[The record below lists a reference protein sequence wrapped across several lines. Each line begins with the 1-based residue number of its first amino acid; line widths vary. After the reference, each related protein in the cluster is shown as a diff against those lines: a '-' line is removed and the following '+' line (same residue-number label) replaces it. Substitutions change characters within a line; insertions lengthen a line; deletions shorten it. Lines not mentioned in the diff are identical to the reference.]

1 MIFNRRWG
9 SKETAIQ
16 SFYLLSHTLYHYT
29 ILYLFNMDWRPVY
42 LKNSLLTCEKYL
54 YQFCLSNLSLRAKS
68 NKTDAN
74 IAHYFIDYR
83 PKVIFSLKR
92 MLLTF
97 GYSLNNFVDNFTV
110 NFVDSFKVNFKE
122 RFGEQFVDN
131 FLMNFVDNTRDN
143 FRDNLE
149 DNICAQL
156 FPVVGQSS
164 GNCKTDCI
172 RQSQHCKI
180 LLSIAQTKAKLF

>member
-1 MIFNRRWG
+1 M
-9 SKETAIQ
+9 T
-16 SFYLLSHTLYHYT
+16 
-29 ILYLFNMDWRPVY
+29 
-42 LKNSLLTCEKYL
+42 
-54 YQFCLSNLSLRAKS
+54 NLSLRAKS

-131 FLMNFVDNTRDN
+131 FLINFVDNTRDN

-149 DNICAQL
+149 DNLGDNFCAQL
-156 FPVVGQSS
+156 FPVVRQSS
-164 GNCKTDCI
+164 GNCKTQKYSRLRCLLRFKGLVIGFYLGWSGHTLLI
-172 RQSQHCKI
+172 RKI
-180 LLSIAQTKAKLF
+180 